1 MPERGGSSSGST
13 SRIRFH
19 SRSSPAT
26 PVSGCAPWSGGTSA
40 TAPRVTPKLAL
51 GELDTALEGFVATY
65 NDRAHSELG
74 LSPRDAW
81 IAEGWLPRMP
91 DSLED
96 LDGLLLTVAKT
107 RVVRRDGIRFQGLRY
122 VCPTLAGYVG
132 RSVVIRYD
140 PRDITEIR
148 VFDHDE
154 FVCKAVDQE
163 HHDQKVS
170 LKEIQAARNARRRA
184 LRAGINERIAV
195 VAAHTTKTPS
205 PTQAPAPKPALKVY
219 KEDLR

>member
-1 MPERGGSSSGST
+1 MTGHDF
-13 SRIRFH
+13 RFY
-19 SRSSPAT
+19 SLSIKQALTLGLMQAGVEVVDIGLCLT
-26 PVSGCAPWSGGTSA
+26 PVAYFAQFALDVPAGTDGAVHLLAAAMNSSA
-40 TAPRVTPKLAL
+40 ERP
-51 GELDTALEGFVATY
+51 
-65 NDRAHSELG
+65 
-74 LSPRDAW
+74 
-81 IAEGWLPRMP
+81 
-91 DSLED
+91 
-96 LDGLLLTVAKT
+96 T

-122 VCPTLAGYVG
+122 VSPTLAGYVG

-154 FVCKAVDQE
+154 FVCKAVNQE

-184 LRAGINERIAV
+184 LRAGINERIAL
-195 VAAHTTKTPS
+195 VAAPTETPRITEA
-205 PTQAPAPKPALKVY
+205 PTPAPRSALKIY